1 MGWQVTA
8 ITVYCDAVDD
18 EITLLLYK
26 DGAVTCSG
34 YKKYAESNNETANLL
49 KKKSKQLKRQLKCE
63 RQECGRVIQYKD
75 KVLAKEAKKGAQ
87 SEATGK

>member
-26 DGAVTCSG
+26 DGATTCSG
-34 YKKYAESNNETANLL
+34 YKKYAKPNRETVNLL
-49 KKKSKQLKRQLKCE
+49 EKKSKQLKRQLKCE
-63 RQECGRVIQYKD
+63 GQECCRVIQYKD
-75 KVLAKEAKKGAQ
+75 KVLAKEAKRGAQ
-87 SEATGK
+87 SEATEK